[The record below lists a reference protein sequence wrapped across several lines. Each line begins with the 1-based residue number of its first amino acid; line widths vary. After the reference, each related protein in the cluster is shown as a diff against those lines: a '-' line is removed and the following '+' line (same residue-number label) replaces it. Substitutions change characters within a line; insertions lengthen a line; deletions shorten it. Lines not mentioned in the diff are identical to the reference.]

1 MHNITLAGLDST
13 YPSFDIQEL
22 MTQFEAVNDQRK
34 AQGIRYKL
42 PCLLAMILLAKLAGE
57 TKPASIA
64 DWLKLRKE
72 QFVTLFNLKHAQV
85 PSLNTIRRTLS
96 ETIIAQELQK
106 VVGHYLHDRYGGDA
120 SEQMVLD
127 GKTMRGT
134 IVKGEKTGVHL
145 LSAYLPEGGVVQ
157 DQLEVASKEN
167 EITAAPRLLAKLNL
181 KGKVVSGDA
190 MFTQRKLSVQ
200 VTAQGGDYLWF
211 VKDNQPTLLADV
223 QQFFQPPRKA
233 KGWHIPPLEYHEATS
248 LDKGHGRIEQ
258 RRIRVIYD
266 ETEFLN
272 WPNAKLVFRLER
284 KVTHIATG
292 LTSLETA
299 YGISSLGPEPTVAQQ
314 LLALARAHW
323 CIENGLHYRRD
334 VTLNE
339 DATKMKSATQAE
351 AVAVLNNFIVGL
363 AQKLGF
369 SNLAYALRHFNAQ
382 LNARLAQLALSS

>member
-22 MTQFEAVNDQRK
+22 MTKFEDVNDQRK

-42 PCLLAMILLAKLAGE
+42 PCLLAMILLARLAGE
-57 TKPASIA
+57 TKPSGIA
-64 DWLKLRKE
+64 DWLKLRKG
-72 QFVTLFNLKHAQV
+72 QLVTLFNLKHAQV
-85 PSLNTIRRTLS
+85 PSLNTIRRTLA
-96 ETIIAQELQK
+96 ETIVAQEWQK
-106 VVGHYLHDRYGGDA
+106 VVVHYLHDRYGGDE
-120 SEQMVLD
+120 SEQIVLD

-134 IVKGEKTGVHL
+134 IPKGEKAGVHL

-157 DQLEVASKEN
+157 DQIEVESKEN
-167 EITAAPRLLAKLNL
+167 ELTAAPRLLANLNL

-200 VTAQGGDYLWF
+200 VRAQGGDYLWF
-211 VKDNQPTLLADV
+211 IKDNQPTLLADV

-233 KGWHIPPLEYHEATS
+233 KGWHMPLMAYHEATS
-248 LDKGHGRIEQ
+248 VDKGHGRIEQ
-258 RRIRVIYD
+258 RRIRVAYD

-272 WPNAKLVFRLER
+272 WPNAKLVFMLER
-284 KVTHIATG
+284 KVTQMATG
-292 LTSLETA
+292 LTSVETA
-299 YGISSLGPEPTVAQQ
+299 YGISSLAPHPTMAQQ
-314 LLALARAHW
+314 LLNLARAHW
-323 CIENGLHYRRD
+323 GIENGLHYRRD

-339 DATKMKSATQAE
+339 DATRMKSATQAE
-351 AVAVLNNFIVGL
+351 AVAVFNNFIVGL

-382 LNARLAQLALSS
+382 LHVRLAQLALPS

>member
-1 MHNITLAGLDST
+1 MHNITLVGLDST
-13 YPSFDIQEL
+13 YPSFDILEL
-22 MTQFEAVNDQRK
+22 MAEFEDMKDQRK

-42 PCLLAMILLAKLAGE
+42 SCLLVMILLARLAGE
-57 TKPASIA
+57 TKPSGIA

-72 QFVTLFNLKHAQV
+72 QLVTLFNLKHGQV
-85 PSLNTIRRTLS
+85 PSLNTIRRTLA
-96 ETIIAQELQK
+96 ETIVAQELQK
-106 VVGHYLHDRYGGDA
+106 VVVYYLHDKYGGDE
-120 SEQMVLD
+120 SEQVVLD

-134 IVKGEKTGVHL
+134 IPKGEKAGVHL

-157 DQLEVASKEN
+157 DQIEVEAKEN
-167 EITAAPRLLAKLNL
+167 EIIAAPRLLAKLNL

-233 KGWHIPPLEYHEATS
+233 SGWHIPLLKVHEATS
-248 LDKGHGRIEQ
+248 VDKGHGRIEQ
-258 RRIRVIYD
+258 RRIRVAYD

-272 WPNAKLVFRLER
+272 WPNAKLVFILER
-284 KVTHIATG
+284 KVTHMASG
-292 LTSLETA
+292 LISVETA
-299 YGISSLGPEPTVAQQ
+299 YGISSLAPHPAMAQQ
-314 LLALARAHW
+314 LLNLARAHW
-323 CIENGLHYRRD
+323 GIENGLHYRRD

-339 DATKMKSATQAE
+339 DATRMKNTAQAE
-351 AVAVLNNFIVGL
+351 AVAIFNNFIVGL

-369 SNLAYALRHFNAQ
+369 SNLAYAIRHFNAQ
-382 LNARLAQLALSS
+382 LNVRLAQLALPS